1 MNKPLISPFR
11 TNSGSY
17 ILHPTFV
24 QGLIQQLSLQNFNN
38 EQGAVDWDMA
48 REEIQLA
55 MKAFEEIAVADAQF
69 NGETEETAQ
78 IQALGIFDSFVAGAT
93 GVQ

>member
-1 MNKPLISPFR
+1 MNKPLIRPFR
-11 TNSGSY
+11 TSNGSY
-17 ILHPTFV
+17 ILHPAFV
-24 QGLIQQLSLQNFNN
+24 QGLIQQLSLQNFDN
-38 EQGAVDWDMA
+38 ERSVVDWATA

-55 MKAFEEIAVADAQF
+55 VQAFEEIAVADAQF